1 MAHCLILLAQGAA
14 PPGVVVDSR
23 PPPATVPQEARQ
35 GASSLPPPGPLP
47 APAVMSTTKTERYTS
62 RKYTEAATT
71 ADGVRAGF
79 YVYECKTC
87 NKCFPTFQAL
97 GGHRASHKKPRLA
110 GADDDSAANATSVAI
125 AKLSKPPSTKTA
137 TPPLVQMTTAS
148 PPPPPPPQV
157 DAAPDVTTVL
167 SLNNGGSAV
176 CHAVNTNRL
185 RVHECSICGAE
196 FASGQALG
204 GHMRRH
210 RPLHAPAD
218 RAIATTAVTAI
229 AASTTKKEKDST
241 PAGINLE
248 LDLNLPAPSDEE
260 CVSHPPPPPPPSSAP
275 PVVLGLGPF
284 DSGKKRLMLTAASA
298 ALVDC
303 HY

>member
-1 MAHCLILLAQGAA
+1 MELVLFREEGAVDDRLQQRGGA
-14 PPGVVVDSR
+14 VVKRKRTKRPRHQTPPR
-23 PPPATVPQEARQ
+23 PHRQAVQATIDED
-35 GASSLPPPGPLP
+35 GD
-47 APAVMSTTKTERYTS
+47 
-62 RKYTEAATT
+62 AT
-71 ADGVRAGF
+71 
-79 YVYECKTC
+79 
-87 NKCFPTFQAL
+87 
-97 GGHRASHKKPRLA
+97 A
-110 GADDDSAANATSVAI
+110 GADDDGLAA
-125 AKLSKPPSTKTA
+125 TA
-137 TPPLVQMTTAS
+137 PTAS
-148 PPPPPPPQV
+148 GRRRPGRDHRAQPQQ
-157 DAAPDVTTVL
+157 
-167 SLNNGGSAV
+167 
-176 CHAVNTNRL
+176 R
-185 RVHECSICGAE
+185 REAE

-298 ALVDC
+298 ALVASVRLRPCEGAECLLSRACCLPRRVARASDSGVRV
-303 HY
+303 

>member
-1 MAHCLILLAQGAA
+1 
-14 PPGVVVDSR
+14 
-23 PPPATVPQEARQ
+23 
-35 GASSLPPPGPLP
+35 
-47 APAVMSTTKTERYTS
+47 
-62 RKYTEAATT
+62 
-71 ADGVRAGF
+71 
-79 YVYECKTC
+79 
-87 NKCFPTFQAL
+87 
-97 GGHRASHKKPRLA
+97 
-110 GADDDSAANATSVAI
+110 
-125 AKLSKPPSTKTA
+125 
-137 TPPLVQMTTAS
+137 
-148 PPPPPPPQV
+148 
-157 DAAPDVTTVL
+157 
-167 SLNNGGSAV
+167 
-176 CHAVNTNRL
+176 
-185 RVHECSICGAE
+185 E
-196 FASGQALG
+196 FGTRLG

-298 ALVDC
+298 ALGGLPLLIHRHVACSWPGLTNSLLFLTPIDC
-303 HY
+303 PIILLLLLPLPPSYTKLHTYKFAPFGTYQRKLVTYIAFFRSFGRKVGLVPFSAPRVHMHVGLSLGLYGALEAISRSTVRTSE